1 MFYLATLTL
10 GLAYFTAQVVVEA
23 LRRMVARHDIPET
36 AHAASIYHHPNQSP
50 QEYQLSREA
59 LHNLKHPRP

>member
-10 GLAYFTAQVVVEA
+10 GLTYFTAQVVIEA
-23 LRRMVARHDIPET
+23 MRRLSGDLDALVRNTSRFHPSDTLRP
-36 AHAASIYHHPNQSP
+36 
-50 QEYQLSREA
+50 YQLSREA